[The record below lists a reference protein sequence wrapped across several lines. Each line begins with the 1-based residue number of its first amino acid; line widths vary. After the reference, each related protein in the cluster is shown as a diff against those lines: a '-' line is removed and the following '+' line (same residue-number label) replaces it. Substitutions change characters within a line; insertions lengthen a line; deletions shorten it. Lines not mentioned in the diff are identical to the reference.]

1 MLDGIIYNRFNF
13 IINNVGYTNSNMEK
27 LYSIIHKSALETYD
41 LLDKNKKPI
50 IQLISMSL
58 PKETRDFIFN
68 KDFDYE
74 KYYSKSELEAM
85 NAKKLGKS
93 SKKKR
98 KGKKSDKQS
107 ISLSKSINKSKLLC
121 ILDHIPENLLNFL
134 INFSY
139 LSLHIIYF
147 LSILI
152 IVLFVTDIHYLLIVL
167 FVIIIN
173 TFATILFSGCPIH
186 IIERKYRHKLTSNQH
201 FLCNIIKKLQDNYI
215 YYTYE
220 QNIEQLLFGI
230 FLLIIKINLLI
241 LYNCF
246 CKFSHLNKR

>member
-1 MLDGIIYNRFNF
+1 MLHGIIYNRFNF

-27 LYSIIHKSALETYD
+27 LYSIIYKSALKTYH

-107 ISLSKSINKSKLLC
+107 ISLSKSINKSKL
-121 ILDHIPENLLNFL
+121 
-134 INFSY
+134 
-139 LSLHIIYF
+139 
-147 LSILI
+147 
-152 IVLFVTDIHYLLIVL
+152 
-167 FVIIIN
+167 
-173 TFATILFSGCPIH
+173 
-186 IIERKYRHKLTSNQH
+186 R
-201 FLCNIIKKLQDNYI
+201 
-215 YYTYE
+215 
-220 QNIEQLLFGI
+220 
-230 FLLIIKINLLI
+230 
-241 LYNCF
+241 
-246 CKFSHLNKR
+246 

>member
-1 MLDGIIYNRFNF
+1 
-13 IINNVGYTNSNMEK
+13 MEK

-50 IQLISMSL
+50 IQLILMSL

-74 KYYSKSELEAM
+74 KYYSKSELEPM

-107 ISLSKSINKSKLLC
+107 ISLSKSINKSKLRC
-121 ILDHIPENLLNFL
+121 ILDHIPEKLLNFVL
-134 INFSY
+134 FFSY
-139 LSLHIIYF
+139 LSLH
-147 LSILI
+147 SILFCSFI
-152 IVLFVTDIHYLLIVL
+152 IILIFVTNIHYLLITL
-167 FVIIIN
+167 LLLILNTGGII
-173 TFATILFSGCPIH
+173 TFSNCPIH
-186 IIERKYRHKLTSNQH
+186 ILEKKYRSKITNNQH
-201 FLCNIIKKLQDNYI
+201 FLCNIIKKIYDDIVDTNY
-215 YYTYE
+215 E
-220 QNIEQLLFGI
+220 NSIEKLITAI
-230 FLLIIKINLLI
+230 FFIFIKINLLI

-246 CKFSHLNKR
+246 CKFSH